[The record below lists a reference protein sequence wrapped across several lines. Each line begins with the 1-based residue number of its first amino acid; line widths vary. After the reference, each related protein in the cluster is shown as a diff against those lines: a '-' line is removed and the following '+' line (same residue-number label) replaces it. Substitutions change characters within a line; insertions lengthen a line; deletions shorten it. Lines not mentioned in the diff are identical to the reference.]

1 MCVFFIRKETI
12 RKKKNAKSVKGYEW
26 RESYVQKMILLYEAV
41 VLIWKYVCAK
51 LLCRI
56 PRATNPRSRFIE
68 KKSVF

>member
-1 MCVFFIRKETI
+1 MCVCFFIRKETI
-12 RKKKNAKSVKGYEW
+12 SKKNAKSVKGCEW
-26 RESYVQKMILLYEAV
+26 RESYVQKLILLYEAV

-56 PRATNPRSRFIE
+56 PRATNPRFRFIE